1 MLMKYE
7 VLKSDKARCL
17 ARMSLLRRGLHLRP
31 ADACTNISRNVT
43 IQLRAM
49 TGAAV
54 PTTTLALCPELTPT
68 RRVCGAT
75 SSTTTGTSRGHERRH
90 IVVAACDSR
99 REFNAY
105 LKAELE
111 AIQRRTATGEH
122 VDPSERISETS
133 RARLPSVRG

>member
-1 MLMKYE
+1 
-7 VLKSDKARCL
+7 
-17 ARMSLLRRGLHLRP
+17 
-31 ADACTNISRNVT
+31 
-43 IQLRAM
+43 
-49 TGAAV
+49 
-54 PTTTLALCPELTPT
+54 
-68 RRVCGAT
+68 
-75 SSTTTGTSRGHERRH
+75 
-90 IVVAACDSR
+90 VVAACDSR